1 MATSA
6 QYVTT
11 PVIEIT
17 QGTTADT
24 SRTAPTAGNTY
35 LICQGPSNYSASGI
49 GKRITRVTVAATG
62 TTTAGVIRFW
72 ISVDTGTT
80 KRLILEKIIIVNT
93 PSTTNPVVRFDVP
106 ELVGLVLPGLTSPNY
121 VTSLYATTNNTETF
135 NFLVESGQ
143 L

>member
-11 PVIEIT
+11 PVLEIT
-17 QGTTADT
+17 QGLTGDT
-24 SRTAPTAGNTY
+24 SRTAPTAANTY
-35 LICQGPSNYSASGI
+35 LVCQGPSTASASGV
-49 GKRITRVTVAATG
+49 GKRITKVTVSATG

-80 KRLILEKIIIVNT
+80 KRLILEKIVAANT
-93 PSTTNPVVRFDVP
+93 PSTTNPVVRFEVP
-106 ELVGLVLPGLTSPNY
+106 ELVGLVLPGTVASA

-135 NFLVESGQ
+135 NFLVESGN

>member
-17 QGTTADT
+17 QGITADT

-35 LICQGPSNYSASGI
+35 LVCQGPATASASGV
-49 GKRITRVTVAATG
+49 GKRITRVTVSATG

-80 KRLILEKIIIVNT
+80 KRLILEKIVAANT
-93 PSTTNPVVRFDVP
+93 PSTSNPVVRFDVP
-106 ELVGLVLPGLTSPNY
+106 ELVGLVLPGTVSSA

-135 NFLVESGQ
+135 NFLVESGT

>member
-11 PVIEIT
+11 PVLEIM
-17 QGTTADT
+17 QGITADT
-24 SRTAPTAGNTY
+24 SRTAPTAANTY
-35 LICQGPSNYSASGI
+35 LVCQGPATASGSGV
-49 GKRITRVTVAATG
+49 GKRITRVTVSATG

-80 KRLILEKIIIVNT
+80 KRLILEKIVAANT
-93 PSTTNPVVRFDVP
+93 PSTSNPVVRFDVP
-106 ELVGLVLPGLTSPNY
+106 ELVGLVLPGTVASA

-135 NFLVESGQ
+135 NFLVESGT

>member
-11 PVIEIT
+11 PVLEIM
-17 QGTTADT
+17 QGITADT
-24 SRTAPTAGNTY
+24 SRTAPTAANTY
-35 LICQGPSNYSASGI
+35 LVCQGPATASASGV
-49 GKRITRVTVAATG
+49 GKRITRVTVSATG

-80 KRLILEKIIIVNT
+80 KRLILEKIVAANT
-93 PSTTNPVVRFDVP
+93 PSTSNPVVRFDVP
-106 ELVGLVLPGLTSPNY
+106 ELVGLVLPGTVSSA

-135 NFLVESGQ
+135 NFLVESGT

>member
-11 PVIEIT
+11 PVLEIM
-17 QGTTADT
+17 QGITADT
-24 SRTAPTAGNTY
+24 SSTAPTAANTY
-35 LICQGPSNYSASGI
+35 LICQGPATASASGV
-49 GKRITRVTVAATG
+49 GKRITRVTVSATG

-80 KRLILEKIIIVNT
+80 KRLILEKIVAANT

-106 ELVGLVLPGLTSPNY
+106 ELVGLVLPGTVSSA

-135 NFLVESGQ
+135 NFLVESGT

>member
-35 LICQGPSNYSASGI
+35 LVCQGPATASASGI

-80 KRLILEKIIIVNT
+80 KRLILEKIIVANT
-93 PSTTNPVVRFDVP
+93 PSTTNPIVRFDVP
-106 ELVGLVLPGLTSPNY
+106 ELVGLVLPGTVSSA

>member
-11 PVIEIT
+11 PVLEIM
-17 QGTTADT
+17 QGLTADT
-24 SRTAPTAGNTY
+24 SRTAPTAANTY
-35 LICQGPSNYSASGI
+35 LVCQGPATASASGV
-49 GKRITRVTVAATG
+49 GKRITRVTVSATG

-80 KRLILEKIIIVNT
+80 KRLILEKIVAANT
-93 PSTTNPVVRFDVP
+93 PSTSNPVVRFDVP
-106 ELVGLVLPGLTSPNY
+106 ELVGLVLPGTVSSA

-135 NFLVESGQ
+135 NFLVESGT

>member
-11 PVIEIT
+11 PVLEIM
-17 QGTTADT
+17 QGITADT
-24 SRTAPTAGNTY
+24 SRTAPTAANTY
-35 LICQGPSNYSASGI
+35 LICQGPATASASGV
-49 GKRITRVTVAATG
+49 GKRITRVTVSATG

-80 KRLILEKIIIVNT
+80 KRLILEKIVAANT

-106 ELVGLVLPGLTSPNY
+106 ELVGLVLPGTVSSA

-135 NFLVESGQ
+135 NFLVESGT

>member
-11 PVIEIT
+11 PVLEIT
-17 QGTTADT
+17 QGLTADT
-24 SRTAPTAGNTY
+24 SRTAPNATNTY
-35 LICQGPSNYSASGI
+35 LVCQGPATASASGV
-49 GKRITRVTVAATG
+49 GKRITRVTVSATG

-80 KRLILEKIIIVNT
+80 KRLILEKIVAANT
-93 PSTTNPVVRFDVP
+93 PSTTNPIVRFDVP
-106 ELVGLVLPGLTSPNY
+106 ELVGLVLPGTVASA

-135 NFLVESGQ
+135 NFLVESGN

>member
-35 LICQGPSNYSASGI
+35 LICQGPATASASGI

-80 KRLILEKIIIVNT
+80 KRLILEKIIVANT
-93 PSTTNPVVRFDVP
+93 PSTTNPIVRFDVP
-106 ELVGLVLPGLTSPNY
+106 ELVGLVLQGTVSSA